1 MLLSNNKPNFL
12 AINYNLI
19 QNSKSISNFQIIYSK
34 IQTEYN
40 PIIKNTY
47 KLHNPTQTYLSF
59 YQNPSPYNYT
69 ILSKF
74 TL

>member
-19 QNSKSISNFQIIYSK
+19 QNSKSISNFQTIYSK

-40 PIIKNTY
+40 PIIKILTNCTIQP
-47 KLHNPTQTYLSF
+47 KL
-59 YQNPSPYNYT
+59 
-69 ILSKF
+69 I
-74 TL
+74 